1 MIVGVDGMERVLVTS
16 ENGAMVSPLNLKR
29 GVHTGEAKDERRPL
43 TSVISWGRPV
53 SLDQGM
59 SRVEVWEVG
68 GKVEEYDSGMS
79 LLNLPP
85 CLITFLSL
93 IWKYGLFPSFS
104 QLPSSPESRAHL

>member
-1 MIVGVDGMERVLVTS
+1 MIVRGDGVERVLVTS
-16 ENGAMVSPLNLKR
+16 ETGAMVSPLNLKR

-53 SLDQGM
+53 PLDQGM

-79 LLNLPP
+79 LLNLPRV
-85 CLITFLSL
+85 SL
-93 IWKYGLFPSFS
+93 PFS
-104 QLPSSPESRAHL
+104 L